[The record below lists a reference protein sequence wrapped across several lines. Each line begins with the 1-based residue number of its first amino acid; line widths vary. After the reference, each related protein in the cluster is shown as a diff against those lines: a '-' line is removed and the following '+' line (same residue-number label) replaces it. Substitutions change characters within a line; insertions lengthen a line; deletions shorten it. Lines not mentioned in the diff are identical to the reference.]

1 MGAGHV
7 PPATDPMR
15 TLTLKAFRDLR
26 SMGLRGM
33 MVVLIIA
40 CQSAIFAGGL
50 CARLTL
56 HRSVDD
62 FCAAYNLADLQVIFN
77 PTSAGRL
84 PTLDGVGGI
93 KRALPRLMLKGA
105 IHLTDGT
112 MIPAAIIFIR
122 AGENPAV
129 NTLDIEEGVFPTKTD
144 PGVVI
149 ERGLR
154 CRGYGVGGAITVS
167 AYGFRS
173 TRPIVGI
180 ARSPEFLV
188 STANP
193 EMLIPTPGSLGV
205 IFAPLES
212 CEKEMEALSLYVGGV
227 NPVNQ
232 LLFLYGAVRE
242 RRGGLDRGVEQQ
254 ILARLSAAG
263 VGIESVLRRDE
274 QFGVTFLRQ
283 DLKVFRALVLAIVG
297 IFSVVTLIAT
307 GITVNRIVASQSREI
322 GALMA
327 LGYRPG
333 TIMLSYLRLGLLVG
347 CAGGVIG
354 LIASPAINYL
364 LAGTYASAM
373 DLPLITLAF
382 DPAVMVGGLLIG
394 MGVASAA
401 SVVPVIRL
409 AGLTP
414 VQAIRGGTRAS
425 ALRCPACRRAAMS
438 LSRAMPVSLPQMAAA
453 RNLFRRPRLTAAT
466 ILLLALGLGVTAG
479 FVVTLT
485 SVIESSASLLR
496 RYGWDVVADFT
507 GPRPCDAGIALCE
520 KAGLVM
526 PELFVNGYASVCGG
540 GGPPVDYQLVGVPAR
555 SRMSPFLFIEG
566 RGFSGDNADEI
577 IFNTAFADGP
587 PAAPGDTVTV
597 RAGGRAHTLRVVGL
611 VSLLSTRQCF
621 VPIETARH
629 LLGLPGKCSGVM
641 AKLNGAGR
649 VEVEKRL
656 YSSRDVGRVTAKPEL
671 EDAINE
677 QLAKGTGLI
686 WIAVIIGSIVA
697 LAVVVNTMSMNILE
711 REGEFA
717 TLMSLGYGR
726 LPLSRMVLTEV
737 VAMGLAALVIAVPVA
752 LGVAHCMNAELSRVW
767 FHIDTSIKLKEFG
780 MTLLVPFLL
789 LPLGAGPALRHVFKL
804 DIARAVRRR
813 VIE

>member
-1 MGAGHV
+1 MK
-7 PPATDPMR
+7 R
-15 TLTLKAFRDLR
+15 LTLKSIRDLR
-26 SMGLRGM
+26 VMGLRGM
-33 MVVLIIA
+33 MLVLVIA

-56 HRSVDD
+56 RRSVDD
-62 FCAAYNLADLQVIFN
+62 FCAAYNLADLQITFN

-84 PTLDGVGGI
+84 PALDDLKGVR
-93 KRALPRLMLKGA
+93 KAVSRLMLKGA

-112 MIPAAIIFIR
+112 MIPAAVIFIR

-129 NTLDIEEGVFPTKTD
+129 NTLDIEEGAFPTKTD
-144 PGVVI
+144 LGVVI
-149 ERGLR
+149 ERGLLV
-154 CRGYGVGGAITVS
+154 RGFRVGDPITVS

-212 CEKEMEALSLYVGGV
+212 CEKEMEALALYVGGV

-232 LLFLYGAVRE
+232 MLFLYGAVRE
-242 RRGGLDRGVEQQ
+242 GRGGLERGVEQQ
-254 ILARLSAAG
+254 IMARLSVAG

-274 QFGVTFLRQ
+274 QFGITFLRQ

-307 GITVNRIVASQSREI
+307 GITMNRIVASQSREI

-333 TIMLSYLRLGLLVG
+333 TIMLSYCRIGLLVG

-354 LIASPAINYL
+354 LIASPAVNYL

-373 DLPLITLAF
+373 DLPPITLAF

-401 SVVPVIRL
+401 AVVPVIRL

-414 VQAIRGGTRAS
+414 VQVMRGEAGAAAQRGAMCARMAG
-425 ALRCPACRRAAMS
+425 ALS
-438 LSRAMPVSLPQMAAA
+438 GAMPVALPQRAAV
-453 RNLFRRPRLTAAT
+453 RNLFRRPRMTAAT
-466 ILLLALGLGVTAG
+466 ILLLALGFGVTAG

-520 KAGLVM
+520 NAGLVM
-526 PELFVNGYASVCGG
+526 PEPFVNGYASVCSG
-540 GGPPVDYQLVGVPAR
+540 GGPRVDYQLVGVPAR
-555 SRMSPFLFIEG
+555 SRMSPFIFIRG
-566 RGFSGDNADEI
+566 GGFSGDDADEI
-577 IFNTAFADGP
+577 IFNTAFSDGP

-597 RAGGRAHTLRVVGL
+597 RAGGRAHTLRVAGL

-621 VPIETARH
+621 VPIQTARRI
-629 LLGLPGKCSGVM
+629 LGLPGKCSGVM
-641 AKLNGAGR
+641 AKLGGAGR
-649 VEVEKRL
+649 AGVEKRL
-656 YSSRDVGRVTAKPEL
+656 YASRDVGRVTTKLEL
-671 EDAINE
+671 ENAMDE

-686 WIAVIIGSIVA
+686 WIAVVIGSIVA

-717 TLMSLGYGR
+717 TLISLGYGR

-767 FHIDTSIKLKEFG
+767 FRIDTYIKPEEFG
-780 MTLLVPFLL
+780 LALLVPFLL
-789 LPLGAGPALRHVFKL
+789 LPLGAAPALWHVFKL

-813 VIE
+813 AIE